1 MSTPTNTITSPFS
14 SPPLI
19 SIPTPHLYPPF
30 PCTPI
35 LCPSLPSTTSVPLS
49 LSSYHASQRWM
60 AAGAYWSVRSG
71 RSEQDVGMVDL
82 EEMGDYF
89 EGCMNDVEGCTE
101 VSDEDEREECY
112 DDEREECYDDEGFY
126 EDSSEEEEEEED
138 EQWRGLS
145 TTAHLLEY
153 RASPSVRVPALEAHF
168 ASGMRTLEELTM
180 EELLAVGRS
189 MFEKRVDSPMRGI
202 PSPPTS
208 FRCKAARREFDA
220 SLAFLPPPP
229 ARFLAR
235 ACRGE

>member
-1 MSTPTNTITSPFS
+1 MFTPTNTTTSPFS

-19 SIPTPHLYPPF
+19 SIPTPHLYPSF

-89 EGCMNDVEGCTE
+89 EGCVDEGEGWTE
-101 VSDEDEREECY
+101 VSDEDEQ
-112 DDEREECYDDEGFY
+112 EECYDDEGFY
-126 EDSSEEEEEEED
+126 EDSSEEEEED
-138 EQWRGLS
+138 EQWRGVS
-145 TTAHLLEY
+145 TTAHFLEY
-153 RASPSVRVPALEAHF
+153 RVSPSVHVLAPEAHF

-220 SLAFLPPPP
+220 SLALLPPPP

>member
-1 MSTPTNTITSPFS
+1 MSTPTNTTTSPFS

-19 SIPTPHLYPPF
+19 SIPTRQLYLPF

-35 LCPSLPSTTSVPLS
+35 SCPSLPSTTSVPLS

-71 RSEQDVGMVDL
+71 RSEQDVRMVDL

-89 EGCMNDVEGCTE
+89 EGCVDEEEGWTE
-101 VSDEDEREECY
+101 VSDEDE
-112 DDEREECYDDEGFY
+112 EECYDDEG
-126 EDSSEEEEEEED
+126 
-138 EQWRGLS
+138 GVS
-145 TTAHLLEY
+145 TTAHFLEY
-153 RASPSVRVPALEAHF
+153 RVSPSVHVLAPEAHF

-220 SLAFLPPPP
+220 SLALLPPPP